1 MYLTY
6 MPSNTSPLGGL
17 PMTTLLARGLRK
29 RCPMCGRSKVFRS
42 YFGMNQGCPKCGY
55 TFERESGYWT
65 GAMIVNIAVAEV
77 WFALLFGAVVLATMP
92 DIAWVPLLIVALT
105 TNGLLPIV
113 FYPHSK
119 TIWMALDLYFHPH
132 KAIAGGPSNGRPT

>member
-1 MYLTY
+1 
-6 MPSNTSPLGGL
+6 MPSNASPRGGL
-17 PMTTLLARGLRK
+17 PLTTLLARGVRK
-29 RCPMCGRSKVFRS
+29 RCPMCGGSKVFRT
-42 YFGMNQGCPKCGY
+42 FFAMNPACSRCGY

-65 GAMIVNIAVAEV
+65 GAMIVNIAVAEI

-92 DIAWVPLLIVALT
+92 DVAWVPLLVVALV

-119 TIWMALDLYFHPH
+119 TLWMALDLYFHPV
-132 KAIAGGPSNGRPT
+132 KTPTRGAGVGRPP